1 MLSNI
6 SSALKKLW
14 LCDKAWINILG
25 GEQILLDTSII
36 ASPFG
41 ENAWCC
47 IGSGISALNL
57 EDNC

>member
-6 SSALKKLW
+6 SSVLKKLW

-25 GEQILLDTSII
+25 SEQILLDTSII
-36 ASPFG
+36 AATFG

-47 IGSGISALNL
+47 IGSRISALNL